1 MGWLGRAH
9 ATGTVAQTLDETMVA
24 TRRVAAA
31 NGLTLDEA
39 ASSDRS
45 LTFRKSI
52 KVWSWGAKVVIDFE
66 PIDPTET
73 RVSISTQET
82 FAISDWGRGRRLA
95 TNILD
100 GLAAKRALHLTD

>member
-9 ATGTVAQTLDETMVA
+9 AAGTVAESLDETMVA
-24 TRRVAAA
+24 ARRVAAA

-39 ASSDRS
+39 ASSAAS

-52 KVWSWGAKVVIDFE
+52 KVWSWGARIVMDFE
-66 PIDPTET
+66 PLGPAET

-95 TNILD
+95 TSILD
-100 GLAAKRALHLTD
+100 GLAATRALRLSD